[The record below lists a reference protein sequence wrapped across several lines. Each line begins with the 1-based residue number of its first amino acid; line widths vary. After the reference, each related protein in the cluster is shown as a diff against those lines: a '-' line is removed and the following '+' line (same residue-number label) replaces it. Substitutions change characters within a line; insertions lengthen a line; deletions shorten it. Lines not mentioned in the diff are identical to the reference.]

1 MRGVAAQ
8 RIVRTIRKLRNE
20 ADDAI
25 APKPGWDGAFRAIC
39 FVARLA
45 NRRAAARGRGPLGIR
60 PRTRAHA
67 TAATTLRIPRRGR
80 LHSLRS
86 RSPAPPG
93 AVAMLLASPCFA
105 HLVPESLRR
114 DHAGLIQR
122 FPSVFPHQGE
132 LW

>member
-1 MRGVAAQ
+1 MMPLRRNPDGTGLSGRSALSLGLPIGAPQRG
-8 RIVRTIRKLRNE
+8 
-20 ADDAI
+20 
-25 APKPGWDGAFRAIC
+25 GGA
-39 FVARLA
+39 
-45 NRRAAARGRGPLGIR
+45 PLGIR

-105 HLVPESLRR
+105 HLVPETLPR